1 MSNAKELLQELR
13 ELVNKIDGIADEII
27 YITEEIEEEDHLAI
41 NHLNYSELIEMGE
54 TVQET
59 VTNLQEA
66 QGWI

>member
-1 MSNAKELLQELR
+1 MSKAKELLQELR

-27 YITEEIEEEDHLAI
+27 YITEEIEEEDHQAI